1 MAIKEKAKEKIMVVD
16 DEPSIRKYL
25 RTLLEVDGFE
35 VETLPSGKEALQ
47 RIGEGERPDFIILD
61 VLMPEMDGLETLR
74 QLMQVDRALNVI
86 MLSCTNEVTT
96 VVEAIRVGALD
107 YLTKPFEK
115 PELDAAFLKC
125 KQKQQLRSEN
135 QALRE
140 YCEAITEDISF
151 LAASPQM
158 IKIRQQIMQIAPVD
172 VPIFISGESGVGK
185 EVVARMIHI
194 RSKRQQQAFIKVNCA
209 ALPGELLESELFGY
223 EQGAF
228 TGAVRAKPGKFE
240 LANKGTIFLDEI
252 AEMSPHLQAKLL
264 HVLQD
269 GQFSRLGARTVVNV
283 DVRVLAAT
291 NMDVKDAMRTGRF
304 REDLYYRLNVLSLH
318 IPPLRERTSEIPLLF
333 RHFLTKYSEK
343 YQKRAPDPSKSLLEA
358 ALRYSW
364 PGNLREL
371 ENFVKRYVILED
383 DEGSFRELLEMT
395 GQQQRTA
402 PRAESPAPKEQG
414 LKALVRG
421 LKDEAEMEDRRR
433 ARVDQLVPQGRGA
446 HAGNQLQGAALQ
458 DAPVQSRLGPRL
470 ALRSSEGSGESCRG
484 SERGRSKIRGTERGG
499 RGGGSRRTGSSR
511 FVAHFRASLGCTASP
526 RRRIGESHC
535 VLTPIRKV

>member
-1 MAIKEKAKEKIMVVD
+1 MADKESILVVD

-25 RTLLEVDGFE
+25 QTLLEVDGYH
-35 VETLPSGKEALQ
+35 VGAVSSGKEALE
-47 RIGEGERPDFIILD
+47 RIGTGERPDYIVLD

-74 QLMQVDRALNVI
+74 QLMQVDRSLNVI
-86 MLSCTNEVTT
+86 MLSCSNEVTT
-96 VVEAIRVGALD
+96 VVEAIRIGALD

-125 KQKQQLRSEN
+125 RQKKELRSEN
-135 QALRE
+135 KSLRE
-140 YCEAITEDISF
+140 YCEALTEDLSF

-158 IKIRQQIMQIAPVD
+158 LKIRQQVLQIAPVD
-172 VPIFISGESGVGK
+172 VPVFISGESGVGK
-185 EVVARMIHI
+185 EVIARMIHL
-194 RSKRQQQAFIKVNCA
+194 RSTRRVQPFIKVNCA

-269 GQFSRLGARTVVNV
+269 GQFSRLGARAVVNV

-291 NMDVKDAMRTGRF
+291 NVDVKDAMRSGRF
-304 REDLYYRLNVLSLH
+304 REVLYYRLNVLSIH
-318 IPPLRERTSEIPLLF
+318 IPPLRERTTEIPLLF
-333 RHFLTKYSEK
+333 RHFLAKYSEK
-343 YQKRAPDPSKSLLEA
+343 YAKPAPDPSKHLLEA
-358 ALRYSW
+358 ALRYPW

-395 GQQQRTA
+395 GQQHRTA
-402 PRAESPAPKEQG
+402 PREEAPPQKEQG

-421 LKDEAEMEDRRR
+421 LKDEAEMEAIADALEKTNWCRKDAAKMLGISYKALLYKMRQFNL
-433 ARVDQLVPQGRGA
+433 DSGRGA
-446 HAGNQLQGAALQ
+446 RSAAAKAAREAAAKELEAK
-458 DAPVQSRLGPRL
+458 DAVTK
-470 ALRSSEGSGESCRG
+470 ESAPAIRG
-484 SERGRSKIRGTERGG
+484 S
-499 RGGGSRRTGSSR
+499 
-511 FVAHFRASLGCTASP
+511 
-526 RRRIGESHC
+526 
-535 VLTPIRKV
+535 